1 MSIPQSAARATS
13 GHSYCSETPRGR
25 CGGALPVARG
35 DSESLSPSRCLSL
48 RFVLGTI
55 N

>member
-1 MSIPQSAARATS
+1 LFRDPPGPAWR
-13 GHSYCSETPRGR
+13 
-25 CGGALPVARG
+25 ALPVARG

-48 RFVLGTI
+48 RFVLGTT